1 MSRDPLVRVALVVGI
16 VTNIALFVL
25 LVWAVIR

>member
-1 MSRDPLVRVALVVGI
+1 LVRVALVVGI